1 MACLSFPQRLRGP
14 IAKAVGEKLHRKN
27 PHALPAVGKV
37 VVAVGIN
44 KSRMDSKETHE
55 YVEGCLMKI
64 TGQKPV
70 FTRARKAIANFKV
83 RAGLVVGAKVTLRGR
98 HMEEFLD
105 RFLSYALPR
114 IRDFRGLPARLD
126 GHGNYC
132 IGIRDHSIF
141 PEVPPPDANQIFG
154 LEVQIT
160 TTAKTDE
167 EALVLLR
174 EMGVPFRREGK
185 EGRADRSPPVQA
197 VEDGEGKEGKGRK
210 AKKAGGSVDPCAHAT
225 DTEADSAS

>member
-1 MACLSFPQRLRGP
+1 MAYLSFHQRLRGP

-126 GHGNYC
+126 GHG
-132 IGIRDHSIF
+132 
-141 PEVPPPDANQIFG
+141 
-154 LEVQIT
+154 
-160 TTAKTDE
+160 K
-167 EALVLLR
+167 
-174 EMGVPFRREGK
+174 EGK